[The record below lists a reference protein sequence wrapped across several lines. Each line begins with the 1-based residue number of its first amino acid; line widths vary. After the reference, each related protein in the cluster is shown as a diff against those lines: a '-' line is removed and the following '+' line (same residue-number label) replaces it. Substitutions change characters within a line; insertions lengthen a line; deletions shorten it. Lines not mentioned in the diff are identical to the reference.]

1 VALHV
6 SFDNEAQFKKHSA
19 SIEVTP
25 LGITM
30 LFNLVQPE
38 NASNRIVF
46 NALGS
51 VIEERLVQLEKQ

>member
-1 VALHV
+1 MALHV
-6 SFDNEAQFKKHSA
+6 SFDNEAQFKKHSV